1 MALQEAAQY
10 AAGAGAEHGGEAGG
24 FPPFDPALF
33 ASQLFWFALS
43 FIALYVI
50 MSRFVLPKVGAT
62 LAARAGTIEGDLDQA
77 AQKSAQAENARA
89 SMEKA
94 VAKAR
99 ADARAMVDAARAE
112 VQAKLAAE
120 QEAAEARIAERINAA
135 EARVDAAKQKALSE
149 VPGLASGLAQDIADR
164 IAPAG
169 AAPARQR
176 VVGEA

>member
-1 MALQEAAQY
+1 VTLQEAAQQ
-10 AAGAGAEHGGEAGG
+10 AAGAAAEHGGEAGS

-33 ASQLFWFALS
+33 ASQLVWFALS
-43 FIALYVI
+43 FVALYVI

-62 LAARAGTIEGDLDQA
+62 LAARAGTIEGDLDSA
-77 AQKSAQAENARA
+77 AKKSADAEAARV

-99 ADARAMVDAARAE
+99 ADARAMVDAARAN

-149 VPGLASGLAQDIADR
+149 VPALADGLARDIADR
-164 IAPAG
+164 IAPASQP
-169 AAPARQR
+169 APRAR
-176 VVGEA
+176 VAGEA